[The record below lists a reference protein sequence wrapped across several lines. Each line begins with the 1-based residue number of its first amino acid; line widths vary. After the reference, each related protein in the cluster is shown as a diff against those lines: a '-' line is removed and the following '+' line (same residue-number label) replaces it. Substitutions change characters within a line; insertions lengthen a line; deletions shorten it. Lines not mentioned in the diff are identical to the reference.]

1 MKYDMSIHLHK
12 TPLNF
17 IISVVSLSPSFLVFN
32 KHGGKGGGGVTW
44 VYSFLIISSSNT
56 TEIVYVASFSGI
68 HYFIGIHH
76 VYEQFM

>member
-32 KHGGKGGGGVTW
+32 KHGGEGGGALHACTGSL
-44 VYSFLIISSSNT
+44 SFLAAT
-56 TEIVYVASFSGI
+56 Q
-68 HYFIGIHH
+68 HKL
-76 VYEQFM
+76 FM